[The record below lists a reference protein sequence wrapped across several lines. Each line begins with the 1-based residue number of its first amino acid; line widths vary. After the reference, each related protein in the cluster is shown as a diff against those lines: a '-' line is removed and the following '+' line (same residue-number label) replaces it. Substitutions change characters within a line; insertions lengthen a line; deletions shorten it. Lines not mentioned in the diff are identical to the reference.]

1 MRGTEEVLRL
11 RCTAPKAFHVTAEQH
26 ESIPNAQTDARLAR
40 FSAPAHQ
47 KLAAQSDMSGGGENA
62 FKLNFCLRLIPSLQ
76 DARPKEIKDTN

>member
-47 KLAAQSDMSGGGENA
+47 KLAAQSDNSANSRNKHDQSQKN
-62 FKLNFCLRLIPSLQ
+62 KL
-76 DARPKEIKDTN
+76 T